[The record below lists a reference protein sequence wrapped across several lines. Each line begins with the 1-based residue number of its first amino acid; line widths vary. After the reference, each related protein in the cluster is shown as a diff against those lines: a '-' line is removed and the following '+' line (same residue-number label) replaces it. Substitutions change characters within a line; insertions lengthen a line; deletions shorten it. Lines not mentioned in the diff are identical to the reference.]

1 MIFMTVFDF
10 DEGSEYYSKLSLMS
24 YGDLLGETV
33 AHCMKEGPDD
43 RIISGLTQIKTMVGL
58 FRENAIMGMPDFFNY
73 LMKHSSEGLDLI
85 RGWVDISG
93 EWDGERSYDTSQ
105 KEYEFIVL
113 RFGKRHS
120 TRGTRDRR

>member
-1 MIFMTVFDF
+1 MTVFNF
-10 DEGSEYYSKLSLMS
+10 DDESEDYSKLSLMS
-24 YGDLLGETV
+24 YGDLLSETE
-33 AHCMKEGPDD
+33 AHGVKEGSDD
-43 RIISGLTQIKTMVGL
+43 KIITGLRQIKEMTEL
-58 FRENAIMGMPDFFNY
+58 FKKNAIMGMPDFFNY